1 MQNKSTA
8 QKTKQIKG
16 MQFQTAKQNN
26 KMKENRQ
33 RIRATLKHQE
43 NNEINQ
49 KTKKTNT
56 LGQKTKKS

>member
-26 KMKENRQ
+26 KMKENSQ

-49 KTKKTNT
+49 ETKKTNA